1 MIEDVIRC
9 GMSRDVTDCWGWW
22 VLSIT
27 LCEMSPSKK
36 NAMTTCWDGTSR
48 KAWLQLTFSHLSVCM
63 CMCCSYRIIPCLK
76 KRNNNIKH
84 GESMSILA
92 PLLQTANK
100 LTSTWSTTFIY
111 PPFIMAMAIF
121 HILVPAPAV
130 PASLMPPLLGATAGV
145 FPTMPE
151 SGTTVVEQL
160 LEVQKKSAPS
170 RSVQRTQV
178 LGSPND
184 LKRAAKMGIPMYTAI
199 PCKQCVIYI
208 YIPGASNV
216 YSFEAFPTRPS
227 NFSSDLKF

>member
-1 MIEDVIRC
+1 MWDVNGCHRLLGMMGIEHHTLW
-9 GMSRDVTDCWGWW
+9 DVT
-22 VLSIT
+22 L
-27 LCEMSPSKK
+27 EK

-63 CMCCSYRIIPCLK
+63 CMCCSYGITPCLK
-76 KRNNNIKH
+76 KNNNIKH

-111 PPFIMAMAIF
+111 PPFIKHGHF
-121 HILVPAPAV
+121 PHPRPSPS

-184 LKRAAKMGIPMYTAI
+184 LMGGQDGYTAI

-208 YIPGASNV
+208 
-216 YSFEAFPTRPS
+216 SFYRLDPATKKE
-227 NFSSDLKF
+227 NMFSLTE